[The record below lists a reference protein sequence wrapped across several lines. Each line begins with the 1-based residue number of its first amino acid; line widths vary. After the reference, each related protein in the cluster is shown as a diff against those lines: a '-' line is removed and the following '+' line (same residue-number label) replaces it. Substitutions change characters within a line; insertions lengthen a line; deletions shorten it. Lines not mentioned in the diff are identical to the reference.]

1 MALMLGVGDES
12 AGYVGHKEVKRKWE
26 DTSSPHG
33 ITPGTIN
40 NIEREG
46 FSENSCLT
54 VTGMILARM
63 MDSLCRDKVSMY
75 VYFFLA
81 EALVQNSLHFEPYLP
96 YEIQLLPENQQIV
109 IVTAVC
115 GLTCSVEG

>member
-40 NIEREG
+40 NIERG
-46 FSENSCLT
+46 FQCEFLF
-54 VTGMILARM
+54 
-63 MDSLCRDKVSMY
+63 DSYRNDSHTY
-75 VYFFLA
+75 DGFF
-81 EALVQNSLHFEPYLP
+81 VP
-96 YEIQLLPENQQIV
+96 
-109 IVTAVC
+109 
-115 GLTCSVEG
+115 